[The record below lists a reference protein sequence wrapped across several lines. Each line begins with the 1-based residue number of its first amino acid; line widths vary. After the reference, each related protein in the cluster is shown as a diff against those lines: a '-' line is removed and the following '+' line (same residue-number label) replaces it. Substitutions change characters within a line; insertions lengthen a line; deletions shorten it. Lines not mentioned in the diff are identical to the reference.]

1 MQDVIFSVILSEDV
15 ALNIGVPKQ
24 SVLRTG
30 TSILSPKWPLPCQY
44 FRGFPKPCSIKEYI
58 FYLVI
63 SFIFTYFD
71 IPGVSTFMQSC

>member
-1 MQDVIFSVILSEDV
+1 MQDVIFRSF
-15 ALNIGVPKQ
+15 ALNIGIPRH

-44 FRGFPKPCSIKEYI
+44 FRGFLKSCFIKECI
-58 FYLVI
+58 FYLLI

-71 IPGVSTFMQSC
+71 IPGVSTFIQ